1 MSINLTTAQ
10 KEEIRRLTQL
20 ANRRIKAAEK
30 HYSAAGKEILPVA
43 LVGPEYQ
50 LKDNWVTP
58 NTPISRSI
66 KFDTMSDY
74 RKQLAMLRKFE
85 NVRPNVTTYTQVNRE
100 KTLAA
105 IKTATGKDVPEVLQ
119 ERINKMNV
127 HDLLSFWQ
135 TFEEKAT
142 KAGMKYSSDS
152 VMISSLSEYYEE
164 DFDYLYDEE
173 R

>member
-1 MSINLTTAQ
+1 MSVKLSTAQ

-30 HYSAAGKEILPVA
+30 HYSAVGKEILPVA

-50 LKDNWVTP
+50 LKDNWATP

-74 RKQLAMLRKFE
+74 RKQLAMLRRFE
-85 NVRPNVTTYTQVNRE
+85 RERPNVTTYTRVNRE

-105 IKTATGKDVPEVLQ
+105 IETATGLDVPKALQ
-119 ERINKMNV
+119 DKVNKMNI

-142 KAGMKYSSDS
+142 KVGMKYSSDS
-152 VMISSLSEYYEE
+152 VMISSLSDYYEE
-164 DFDYLYDEE
+164 DFEYLYDEE